1 MTIEDKDPASR
12 ITPNIE
18 DYSSIIDAAQNG
30 KLILFVGNGVS
41 RLLGYPSWVEL
52 GRRAIDILY
61 KEGHI
66 EYSEKSSLLA
76 LNSKIQL
83 SIFSDN
89 YKAKGIDYDYGKLI
103 FQDKEIAVKTEI
115 YDALYSIG
123 TVFVTTNYDDCLD
136 KLADNKILS
145 SKGDDNSLGNSG
157 ITSPTSV
164 FFRKE
169 DLTSA
174 RLDQPGSIIHLHG
187 SVKSKET
194 MIMTTRDYIDH
205 YMNRF
210 VIDFLNDL
218 FSRKVVL
225 FIGYGLEE
233 EEILE
238 FIVRKSNSPGVE
250 EPKHFWLYPRM
261 SRDNAA
267 YKHLKGYFERHC
279 GIKLIDYNIDK
290 KGHVH
295 LEEIIIKWAAVLK
308 GKVNKPNF
316 EEEKDVIRRLLNK

>member
-1 MTIEDKDPASR
+1 MTEDASATPKIIPEIESYP
-12 ITPNIE
+12 
-18 DYSSIIDAAQNG
+18 SIIDAAQNG

-41 RLLGYPSWVEL
+41 RLLGYPSWGEL
-52 GRRAIDILY
+52 GKRAIDTLY

-66 EYSEKSSLLA
+66 EFAEKSSLLA
-76 LNSKIQL
+76 LSPRIQL
-83 SIFSDN
+83 SIFCDN

-103 FQDKEIAVKTEI
+103 FQNKEESSKTAI

-123 TVFVTTNYDDCLD
+123 AVFVTTNYDDCLD
-136 KLADNKILS
+136 KLADKKILS
-145 SKGDDNSLGNSG
+145 SNAGNASLGSSA
-157 ITSPTSV
+157 ITAPTAV
-164 FFRKE
+164 FFAKE

-174 RLDQPGSIIHLHG
+174 HIDQPGSVIHLHG
-187 SVKSKET
+187 SMKNKNS

-238 FIVRKSNSPGVE
+238 FVVRKSNTKLAETPS
-250 EPKHFWLYPRM
+250 HFWLYPRM
-261 SRDNAA
+261 SSDSAA
-267 YKHLKGYFERHC
+267 YKHLRGYFERHC
-279 GIKLIDYNIDK
+279 GIELIDYNIDK
-290 KGHVH
+290 RGHVH
-295 LEEIIIKWAAVLK
+295 LEEIIIKWAAALK
-308 GKVNKPNF
+308 GKVKRPNF
-316 EEEKDVIRRLLNK
+316 EEEKDVIRQLINR